1 MGTMREPGPEPNA
14 KAAIRC
20 GIARPPLVDSNFT
33 KALPNLYRFIFSFGK
48 VGAFKLVLR
57 HFRECESVQCALASI
72 SDRFRTVFGPF
83 SHRME

>member
-1 MGTMREPGPEPNA
+1 
-14 KAAIRC
+14 
-20 GIARPPLVDSNFT
+20 LVDSNFT

-72 SDRFRTVFGPF
+72 SDRFRTDF
-83 SHRME
+83 SLHGVRDYLRLPEYL